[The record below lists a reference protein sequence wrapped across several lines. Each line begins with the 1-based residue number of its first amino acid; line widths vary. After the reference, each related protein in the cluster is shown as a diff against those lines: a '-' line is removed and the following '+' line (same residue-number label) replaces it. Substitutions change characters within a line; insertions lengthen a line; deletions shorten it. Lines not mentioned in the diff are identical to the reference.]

1 MAALPRAGSAKPA
14 DAGRPFLAKPCSAY
28 VFRLQA
34 GVARNLYVF
43 APFESLSGH
52 RTFSFVIDSI
62 YAVGASLGAIVGLIL
77 ALTGA
82 GGAILAVPLLV
93 FGLHLRMAEA
103 APIAL
108 LAVGVSAAVGALIG
122 LRAGIV
128 RYRAAAMMATTGVL
142 ASPAGLWLAHRVPN
156 GPLTVLFAIVLAWVA
171 VRMYRQAHAPQ
182 AAAAAPTQQ
191 GTLAPC
197 QLDNATGRFVWTA
210 SCTRALAAAG
220 VGAGFLSG
228 LLGVGGGF
236 VIVPALRKATDAPV
250 KTIVA
255 TSLAVITLVSASG
268 VISTAIA
275 GHMNWHVAAPFA
287 VGAML
292 GMLGGRVFASR
303 LSGQKLQ
310 QGFAL
315 VAGLIAIGMVAKVAL
330 A

>member
-1 MAALPRAGSAKPA
+1 M
-14 DAGRPFLAKPCSAY
+14 
-28 VFRLQA
+28 
-34 GVARNLYVF
+34 
-43 APFESLSGH
+43 ESME
-52 RTFSFVIDSI
+52 SI
-62 YAVGASLGAIVGLIL
+62 YAVGASLGAVVGLIL

-103 APIAL
+103 GPIAL

-128 RYRAAAMMATTGVL
+128 RYRAAAMMAATGVL
-142 ASPAGLWLAHRVPN
+142 ASPMGLWLAHRVPN
-156 GPLTVLFAIVLAWVA
+156 GPLTVLFAMVLAWVA
-171 VRMYRQAHAPQ
+171 VRMFNQARAPQ
-182 AAAAAPTQQ
+182 PASTMATALQVPLQ
-191 GTLAPC
+191 PC

-210 SCTRALAAAG
+210 SCTRALAASG
-220 VGAGFLSG
+220 IGAGFLSG

-236 VIVPALRKATDAPV
+236 VIVPALRRATNAPV

-268 VISTAIA
+268 VISTALA

-287 VGAML
+287 AGAML
-292 GMLGGRVFASR
+292 GMLGGRLFASR
-303 LSGQKLQ
+303 LSGQRLQ

-315 VAGLIAIGMVAKVAL
+315 VAGLIAIGMVAKVVLSA
-330 A
+330 